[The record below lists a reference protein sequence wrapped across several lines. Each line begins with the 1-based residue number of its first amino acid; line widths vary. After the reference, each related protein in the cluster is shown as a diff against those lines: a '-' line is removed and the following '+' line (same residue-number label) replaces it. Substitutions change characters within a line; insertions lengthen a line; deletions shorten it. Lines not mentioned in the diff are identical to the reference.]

1 MGAVRLKTFAD
12 LRRRRLQSLG
22 LALVLLLSTATGT
35 LALSILVESHAPFDH
50 AFEAAN
56 GAHLVIRY
64 AGDVDAAELAATS
77 TASPVTASA
86 GPWPVAGGILG
97 QPADGRVIP
106 AQLSARPTPDA
117 SIDSVTI
124 HAGRWWQAPGEA
136 VLDEQ
141 TARLLGKQ
149 VGDTITVHA
158 SAANGPDPFGPS
170 AGPGRGLRVVGIAG
184 SVSTPGVQA
193 WIAPADLAAIVPAG
207 ASEQEMLYRV
217 TPSATAADLTAATAA
232 ITGGMPADA
241 VLSTQTYLDLK
252 AGVDRIA
259 DLYVPV
265 LLAFSIFAMLAAA
278 FLIANI
284 VTGVVLTSY
293 RDIGVMKAIGYTPG
307 QVSTILAG
315 QVLAPAIVGS
325 VVGVVL
331 GTIASQPLIH
341 DTALAF
347 GLPTAFSLSLPVV
360 VTVLAVALATS
371 LLAAIVPA
379 TRAGRISA
387 VAAMTRGGAPTLRND
402 GGRLRRLGLA
412 LPIGLPGRL
421 GASAGLA
428 RPARASMTLG
438 ALVVGVAAATF
449 ALGLNWSLLQ
459 VKSDLDRDAASPV
472 RVEVIGPGE
481 AGGKTVG
488 PVGGAP
494 GASPIGNGRP
504 GQDHDR
510 HRNPPGH
517 GPVGHDRPARRDAPR
532 HVRHPVRRL
541 PGRQRLAR
549 VRPHRGSVV
558 RRAWRGRRAD
568 RRLHAVGPPR
578 RRPDDDQRRRAFD
591 QGDAGGRDL
600 RHPARERRQPRPPGL
615 VDGSRDAPALDPAF
629 PLGGEARHGCRR
641 PGLPVLAPD
650 RGRVGRLGVHRR
662 ELVRRRLVPAVPLG
676 GDRAGSRAGRDV
688 DRRRVQHGAAGN
700 APAITGGRGA
710 QGDRPDPGP
719 GRGHGRGDH
728 RAGGPP
734 RRGHRRPRR
743 ALAERLVLAYMGEVA
758 AKTRIPAQVY
768 DVFPLVVLVGLGL
781 LGLGIGAVGAL
792 LPAQRA
798 ARASIAPVLQA
809 E

>member
-1 MGAVRLKTFAD
+1 M
-12 LRRRRLQSLG
+12 
-22 LALVLLLSTATGT
+22 
-35 LALSILVESHAPFDH
+35 PPM
-50 AFEAAN
+50 
-56 GAHLVIRY
+56 
-64 AGDVDAAELAATS
+64 LAATS

-170 AGPGRGLRVVGIAG
+170 AGPGRSLRVVGIAG

-284 VTGVVLTSY
+284 VTGVILTSY

-387 VAAMTRGGAPTLRND
+387 VAAMTRGGAPTLRDD

-481 AGGKTVG
+481 AGGKTAG

-494 GASPIGNGRP
+494 GASPIAMADPAKITTAIATHPDTARSVTI
-504 GQDHDR
+504 GQLD
-510 HRNPPGH
+510 
-517 GPVGHDRPARRDAPR
+517 VT
-532 HVRHPVRRL
+532 L
-541 PGRQRLAR
+541 PGMSAIPFVGYQGASDWLGYALIE
-549 VRPHRGSVV
+549 
-558 RRAWRGRRAD
+558 GRWFAGPGEAVAPTYVFTRSG
-568 RRLHAVGPPR
+568 LHVG
-578 RRPDDDQRRRAFD
+578 DQTTIS
-591 QGDAGGRDL
+591 AGGRSIKVTLVGEIFDTPRESDDNLVLRGSWTDL
-600 RHPARERRQPRPPGL
+600 ATLQP
-615 VDGSRDAPALDPAF
+615 VDPAV
-629 PLGGEARHGCRR
+629 PLGGEARRGRRR
-641 PGLPVLAPD
+641 PGLPDLAPG
-650 RGRVGRLGVHRR
+650 RGRVRRLGVHRR

-676 GDRAGSRAGRDV
+676 GHRAGDRAGRDV
-688 DRRRVQHGAAGN
+688 DRRRVQHRAAGD
-700 APAITGGRGA
+700 APAITRGGGA
-710 QGDRPDPGP
+710 QGDRPDAGP
-719 GRGHGRGDH
+719 GRGDGRRDD
-728 RAGGPP
+728 RAGGPR

-743 ALAERLVLAYMGEVA
+743 APGPAPRARLHGRGRGEDA
-758 AKTRIPAQVY
+758 DPIPGVRRVPARG
-768 DVFPLVVLVGLGL
+768 PRSASASSASGS
-781 LGLGIGAVGAL
+781 ARVGAW

-798 ARASIAPVLQA
+798 ARARIAPVLQA